1 MLRSLALGLV
11 AMSAVAASSQQLP
24 AGSLAPQGA
33 ETPKA
38 WGIASIERDL
48 ERLFA
53 IADENN
59 TSLRACQTALERA
72 GQEVEAAKAK
82 KLPDVTT
89 SLSVSYIGTGQTLNR
104 DFTYFNNPGFPHW
117 GNSFALEAQQ
127 VVYAGG
133 ALDNGLRMA
142 RLSRDMEGH
151 NEEAGRENVHML
163 LAGLYLERLSLL
175 NRLEVV
181 RKNVALADT
190 LIGKTRNRYDEGVVL
205 KNDITR
211 YELMREQ
218 MALQEVLVG
227 DRLSVVE
234 KQMTTAVGSSNA
246 SLEQEEF
253 SFNLQP
259 SCAPVGTQ
267 ASKLGAT
274 FNSKEGEAYWQDLA
288 LTENSGLKKSAT
300 SVEMSKVKEKLARAA
315 SLPKVAVVAADNLN
329 GPNMV
334 NVPALDKNVNYWYV
348 GVGVKY
354 DISSIY
360 KNKKNIRSAKTATR
374 NAEQQ
379 QQVARE
385 GVSDA
390 VHAAYMGVQTAMSE
404 LRTREKSMELARQNY
419 DVVANR
425 YDNGLA
431 LVTDMTD
438 AANVRLDAELQFVDA
453 QIGVAMAYYKLK
465 YVAGDI

>member
-1 MLRSLALGLV
+1 MRKTTLRSLAVGLA
-11 AMSAVAASSQQLP
+11 AMSVVVASAQ
-24 AGSLAPQGA
+24 
-33 ETPKA
+33 T
-38 WGIASIERDL
+38 IEQDL

-53 IADENN
+53 ISDENN
-59 TSLRACQTALERA
+59 TSIRAYRTAMERA
-72 GQEVEAAKAK
+72 EQEVEAAKAR
-82 KLPDVTT
+82 KLPDVST

-104 DFTYFNNPGFPHW
+104 DFTYFNNPEFPHW

-133 ALDNGLRMA
+133 ALNNGVRMA

-151 NEEAGRENVHML
+151 NEEAGREDVHML
-163 LAGLYLERLSLL
+163 LAGLYLQRLSLL
-175 NRLEVV
+175 NRLELV
-181 RKNVALADT
+181 RHNVALADT
-190 LIGKTRNRYDEGVVL
+190 LIGKTKNRYEEGVVL

-218 MALQEVLVG
+218 MALQEVVVN

-234 KQMTTAVGSSNA
+234 KQMRTAVGSPLPTSPCRGGDA
-246 SLEQEEF
+246 STVSLNNEE
-253 SFNLQP
+253 
-259 SCAPVGTQ
+259 
-267 ASKLGAT
+267 
-274 FNSKEGEAYWQDLA
+274 YWQNLA
-288 LTENSGLKKSAT
+288 LTENSNLKKSAT

-315 SLPKVAVVAADNLN
+315 SLPKVALVAADNLN
-329 GPNMV
+329 GPNMM

-374 NAEQQ
+374 NAEEQ

-385 GVSDA
+385 GISDA
-390 VHAAYMGVQTAMSE
+390 VHAAYVGVQTAQSE
-404 LRTREKSMELARQNY
+404 LKTREKSMELARQNY

-425 YDNGLA
+425 YHNGLA

-465 YVAGDI
+465 YIAGDI